1 MFFNECMKFS
11 SETQY
16 TYRYS
21 NFKGSS
27 DSVLLELNFLPTI
40 YFLKTFNL
48 LVDPFHAT
56 GLSLYPLK
64 ISENLWFSD
73 FFRDYR
79 KKLVGHEIRMKLVK
93 KSYWNGCVEH
103 TINATV
109 KRYTNTYVL
118 LLVLAEENSAFVN
131 P

>member
-64 ISENLWFSD
+64 ISENHRFSVI
-73 FFRDYR
+73 FREYR
-79 KKLVGHEIRMKLVK
+79 RNYWHEIGLGYFSELAPLQTHHVYSTLKRRGSDLFHVVSVIYLV
-93 KSYWNGCVEH
+93 Y
-103 TINATV
+103 
-109 KRYTNTYVL
+109 L
-118 LLVLAEENSAFVN
+118 
-131 P
+131 

>member
-56 GLSLYPLK
+56 GLFLYPLK
-64 ISENLWFSD
+64 ISENLRFSV
-73 FFRDYR
+73 FRSYR
-79 KKLVGHEIRMKLVK
+79 KKLVGHEIHMKLVK
-93 KSYWNGCVEH
+93 KVIG
-103 TINATV
+103 TT
-109 KRYTNTYVL
+109 T
-118 LLVLAEENSAFVN
+118 
-131 P
+131 

>member
-93 KSYWNGCVEH
+93 KKLLERLRG
-103 TINATV
+103 
-109 KRYTNTYVL
+109 TYDQCNCEKIHKYL
-118 LLVLAEENSAFVN
+118 CFAFGFG
-131 P
+131 